1 MDEIITKLSEIE
13 NKIKQYYIIKNSK
26 ITIQINPLFNNDNL
40 YTLNLENNTD
50 INEIH
55 KLHEELLIKYIIKYY
70 NIEKQ

>member
-40 YTLNLENNTD
+40 STLNLENNID
-50 INEIH
+50 IYEIH

-70 NIEKQ
+70 NI